1 MTKAA
6 GQNLARWLMEMPA
19 NHMTP
24 TIFARHAVDLLGR
37 AGGDGISI
45 KVEAHDEAWAFNQGM
60 NSFLAVAQ
68 GSSEPPV
75 FLEITYNNLPSK
87 EKPIVIVGNILFLF
101 LYRII
106 ENRHFLLFTR

>member
-6 GQNLARWLMEMPA
+6 GQNLARWLTEMPS

-37 AGGDGISI
+37 AGGNGLSI
-45 KVEAHDEAWAFNQGM
+45 KVEAHDEAWASTQGM

-68 GSSEPPV
+68 GSREPPV

-87 EKPIVIVGNILFLF
+87 EKPIVIVGNIISSFQ
-101 LYRII
+101 Y
-106 ENRHFLLFTR
+106 

>member
-6 GQNLARWLMEMPA
+6 GQNLARWLTEMPS

-37 AGGDGISI
+37 AGGNGLSI
-45 KVEAHDEAWAFNQGM
+45 KVEAHDEAWASNQGM

-68 GSSEPPV
+68 GSREPPV
-75 FLEITYNNLPSK
+75 FLEIVYNNLPNK
-87 EKPIVIVGNILFLF
+87 EKPIVIIGSIFIL
-101 LYRII
+101 
-106 ENRHFLLFTR
+106 